1 MIGPWTSEEEDLF
14 VEHLELDCDLVFIA
28 DALQRSVEAVG
39 MKMLQLYQR
48 GALVVMSASTYEA
61 GQERVG
67 Q

>member
-1 MIGPWTSEEEDLF
+1 MFGPWTPEEEDLF
-14 VEHLELDCDLVFIA
+14 VEHLELDCDLAFIA
-28 DALQRSVEAVG
+28 DALQRSVQAVG